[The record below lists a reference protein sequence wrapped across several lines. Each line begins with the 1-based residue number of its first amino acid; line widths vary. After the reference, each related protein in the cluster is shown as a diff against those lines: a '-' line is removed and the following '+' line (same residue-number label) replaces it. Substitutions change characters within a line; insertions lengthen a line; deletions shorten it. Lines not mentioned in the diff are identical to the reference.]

1 METTKEVI
9 GYELLT
15 NLLRVASDHMKTKIY
30 EKEQNP
36 EMTQR
41 TSGRN
46 QLHCKSGSPPKRY
59 DDSSPSKWREK
70 KFEMEKP
77 SLEPPPFSQPQMLRI
92 INAPAVSTEDPE
104 DAPWR
109 KGETFS
115 QPSSITKATIISP
128 LPHSHEKEKYDIET
142 KKLVP
147 AGEMDCDSMHTASG
161 WLNTDYYYLKNK
173 TYNKRGN
180 AGLNLQLSKS
190 EKGRRWQHV

>member
-1 METTKEVI
+1 
-9 GYELLT
+9 
-15 NLLRVASDHMKTKIY
+15 MKTKIS

-46 QLHCKSGSPPKRY
+46 QLHCNNGSPPKRY

-77 SLEPPPFSQPQMLRI
+77 SLEPPPFSQPQLLRI

-109 KGETFS
+109 KGKIFS
-115 QPSSITKATIISP
+115 QPSSITKATIKYPFPPFSREGKVRHRNKAARP
-128 LPHSHEKEKYDIET
+128 CGRDALRQYVYGEWLAEYRLLLLEKQ
-142 KKLVP
+142 
-147 AGEMDCDSMHTASG
+147 
-161 WLNTDYYYLKNK
+161 
-173 TYNKRGN
+173 
-180 AGLNLQLSKS
+180 NLQQKRQRRPEFAAL
-190 EKGRRWQHV
+190 EK